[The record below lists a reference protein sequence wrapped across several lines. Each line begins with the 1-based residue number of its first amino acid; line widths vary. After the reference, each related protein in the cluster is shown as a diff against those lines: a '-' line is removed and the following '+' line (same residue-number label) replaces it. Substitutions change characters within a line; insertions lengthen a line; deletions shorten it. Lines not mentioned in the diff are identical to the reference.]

1 MSRSELSYQDDTGHS
16 WRENFWAVGLF
27 SLIPCPLCS
36 WTLVLSFFIL
46 PSYLNPLYS
55 KGLESQNGIPTMTKQ
70 TNKKTLLQI
79 YEITL
84 LKGVGYQSVDLSNF
98 RSECSL

>member
-1 MSRSELSYQDDTGHS
+1 MLMDACTLLLHPTL
-16 WRENFWAVGLF
+16 LF
-27 SLIPCPLCS
+27 K
-36 WTLVLSFFIL
+36 SFIF
-46 PSYLNPLYS
+46 
-55 KGLESQNGIPTMTKQ
+55 KGAGIPEWNSDNDQ
-70 TNKKTLLQI
+70 TNKQTLLQI